1 MRTAVSVVALLVLFA
16 CSTGGSSLNP
26 QIYIRDVKIPEART
40 PLASQFSTVLEIE
53 ISNPSTTETLT
64 VDRIQLGS
72 VSVGTFTLDNV
83 IERPQT
89 KIAPGTTEL
98 LRVWTQVR
106 VVADTAS
113 EGLDP
118 FFIRG
123 SVEFVTSTGAFRRTF
138 AKQVNPSTLR

>member
-1 MRTAVSVVALLVLFA
+1 MRIVSSVAVLLVLSA

-26 QIYIRDVKIPEART
+26 TIAIRDVKIPEART
-40 PLASQFSTVLEIE
+40 PLATQFSTVLEIE

-72 VSVGTFTLDNV
+72 VSVGTFALDPV
-83 IERPQT
+83 VERPQT
-89 KIAPGTTEL
+89 KIAPGATEV

-123 SVEFVTSTGAFRRTF
+123 AVEFMTPTGAFRRTF